1 MKVIIAALCYTT
13 LFILIELVTRKTK
26 LSKELSRKIAHILA
40 GTSAAFLPLFM
51 NFRQILLLSLLFL
64 PVMVISKRKN
74 LFSSIHGVSRKTYGE
89 VYFPMAIFLSALLFP
104 NKQLFMYG
112 VLVMSLS
119 DGFASVFGQ
128 RYGKKKYKLWQGEKS
143 YVGSSVFFIMTLM
156 IGLAVMVQIPVWV
169 IVGSALVLTF
179 AEACLSGGIDNL
191 ILPPLAS
198 GLIYGAMKLLNIV

>member
-1 MKVIIAALCYTT
+1 
-13 LFILIELVTRKTK
+13 
-26 LSKELSRKIAHILA
+26 
-40 GTSAAFLPLFM
+40 
-51 NFRQILLLSLLFL
+51 
-64 PVMVISKRKN
+64 
-74 LFSSIHGVSRKTYGE
+74 
-89 VYFPMAIFLSALLFP
+89 MAIFLSALLFP